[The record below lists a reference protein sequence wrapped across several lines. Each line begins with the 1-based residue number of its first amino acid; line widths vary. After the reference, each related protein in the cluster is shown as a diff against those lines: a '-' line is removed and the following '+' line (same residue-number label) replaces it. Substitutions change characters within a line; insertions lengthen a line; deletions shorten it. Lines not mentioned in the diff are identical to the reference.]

1 MSMVQGVGERF
12 GYELAVF
19 SWQSKS
25 PLRFAYLVD
34 KERKRRRVQGSWRK
48 EKTILNFKFQIFSQ
62 NPGKRVK
69 RDSGIQN
76 QSLQK

>member
-19 SWQSKS
+19 SWQ
-25 PLRFAYLVD
+25 LAD
-34 KERKRRRVQGSWRK
+34 KERKRRKVQGSWRK
-48 EKTILNFKFQIFSQ
+48 EKTISNFKFQIFSQ